1 MVDTSG
7 HFSEPMGQA
16 LQLPLAHYPLLPLLP
31 MVGQRVRPTVLATR
45 VCVKWK
51 ALEADCSWMMMRR
64 DWKGGIAGRFLELDD
79 EGTCTTG
86 GGGGNGSF
94 PQLGGESCVGGHG
107 SGSWAGRFLQAAGEI
122 CGG

>member
-1 MVDTSG
+1 MDDD
-7 HFSEPMGQA
+7 A
-16 LQLPLAHYPLLPLLP
+16 A
-31 MVGQRVRPTVLATR
+31 R
-45 VCVKWK
+45 
-51 ALEADCSWMMMRR
+51 LE
-64 DWKGGIAGRFLELDD
+64 GGIAGRFLELDD